1 MRGRFGFVALLVG
14 WIGCGG
20 GGTGGT
26 DGFRDPG
33 ADLVIDVAGGGD
45 VGETDFRAG
54 PDGAIEDSASPHD
67 GEASETADVPAP
79 GETPDSGMPADEG
92 PGEDP
97 GPEVS
102 EDLPADAPADPF
114 PGDPGDPGLDPG
126 GEGCPREPAP
136 ADRPR
141 WIVASLPYGTGGS
154 PSRAWTLL
162 RLDTDG
168 RLAWTGARF
177 EMGRATGGI
186 VAFTPDGRL
195 GIAAQD
201 DGSLGV
207 FTVTDDGAVRV
218 VDGGFRGAFYADQ
231 VRIVGNGDRALVL
244 DAEWAESGG
253 GVHQVEIGCDGTL
266 VDRGRWIPA
275 RLPRALL
282 RLPGGAFLLAAWF
295 PEGLS
300 AEAGD
305 VHLYD
310 LGDRPRRLGGG
321 QAFPDD
327 AIMGGAAVTADGTL
341 ALLGDVS
348 EFSGRDTAI
357 AVMEVQGDALVRRQ
371 VITPFEDPVSLVAA
385 PQGGTLLA
393 ASGYGDALWVLEQVP
408 GQPEAP
414 IRVRGRLDTP
424 GGKPQLPGSMVIL
437 ERGPLSG
444 RVLVAEVTGIRQVH
458 LGADGSATDLGVT
471 SLGGGVEGLP
481 GALGIQP

>member
-1 MRGRFGFVALLVG
+1 MRGWCWFVALLVG
-14 WIGCGG
+14 WMGCGG

-26 DGFRDPG
+26 DGFPDLG
-33 ADLVIDVAGGGD
+33 ADLAIDVAGGGD
-45 VGETDFRAG
+45 VEETDSREG
-54 PDGAIEDSASPHD
+54 HDNPVGDPTPGRD
-67 GEASETADVPAP
+67 GEASEIADVPVP
-79 GETPDSGMPADEG
+79 GETLDPGMLVDEG
-92 PGEDP
+92 SGSDP
-97 GPEVS
+97 GPEAI
-102 EDLPADAPADPF
+102 EDLPADAPGDSVPADQ
-114 PGDPGDPGLDPG
+114 GDPGLDPG
-126 GEGCPREPAP
+126 GDGCPREPAP
-136 ADRPR
+136 ADRLR
-141 WIVASLPYGTGGS
+141 WVVASLPYGAGGS

-177 EMGRATGGI
+177 EMGRATGGL

-195 GIAAQD
+195 GIAVQD

-207 FTVTDDGAVRV
+207 FAIADDGAVRV
-218 VDGGFRGAFYADQ
+218 VNGGFRGAFYADQ

-266 VDRGRWIPA
+266 MDRGRWFPA

-327 AIMGGAAVTADGTL
+327 AIIGGAAVTADGTL

-357 AVMEVQGDALVRRQ
+357 AVMEVQGNVLVRRQ

-437 ERGPLSG
+437 ERGPLAG